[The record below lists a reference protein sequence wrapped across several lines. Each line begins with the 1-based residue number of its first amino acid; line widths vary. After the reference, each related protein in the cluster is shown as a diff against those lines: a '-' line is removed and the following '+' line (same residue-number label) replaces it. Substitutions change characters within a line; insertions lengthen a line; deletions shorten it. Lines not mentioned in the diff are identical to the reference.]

1 MTFLSSLAIL
11 SLLWTGVCLS
21 ILNRKYGLPP
31 SIILEPKPAYCS
43 LPACDIGDTV
53 TIYFKVEE
61 KIRIRCNASGRPD
74 VKYKWTKDNLDFDTE
89 SPRVSVE
96 NGKGT
101 LRITNA
107 SKADNGI
114 YQCFATNT
122 KGTAL
127 SKKANVVMTINDVF
141 KSVIRP
147 ERRDVN
153 EGMPLSLKCKQPHVV
168 PKPNVYWTFVEEYST
183 AQPPIIPNDKRVA
196 IDYEG
201 TLHFANVKKS
211 DVKGEGKFVCNMHN
225 GVYRTSSE
233 GEDKIVNIISS
244 ESVNG
249 VSLLWRSDASVLGLK
264 NGKAKFMCIFA
275 GKATPDIVWK
285 RKGGIKLNSR
295 MKVSEHGQELIIEDL
310 EFADKGEYE
319 CSATNDVT
327 STPVVATFT
336 LQVEARPY
344 FVKEP
349 IDVTIG
355 VEENAE
361 FFCMVEGIPAPDV
374 NWFINGQ
381 PINDAP
387 PNPRRTIQKDRLVFK
402 NVTDGDSQ
410 VIQCKAA
417 NKHGSLMAD
426 VYLNVL
432 ALKALVTDGPGK
444 VKVAEGNSVTLKCEH
459 NGKPDPALKWM
470 KNNVQPLN
478 TDRYEFTHN
487 TVLIKDVLKKDNG
500 KYTCISSNRFGSDN
514 KTGEL
519 IVRKKTKVTLRPV
532 ERSLAYGEGA
542 IFNCLATSDPSEQ
555 QFLEKLWFKNGVRI
569 NNNDDDGNIQILE
582 NGDTLSIVKT
592 SSKDSANYSCVADN
606 KVDSDTGESQLKVK
620 APPDPPRDLTI
631 KTCGNLKVTLFWRP
645 GFDNYMPISN
655 YVIYSKTNYDNA
667 YKKINET
674 IGTVSE
680 YEQRLSAYANYT
692 FQIKARNQL
701 GESVFSNITPICS
714 TKAAIPEQHPTNVR
728 IVENMTGK
736 LVIEWDPVEPINQN
750 GPDFKYVIITQDKA
764 GNKKSYE
771 VTDWKTTR
779 KEIDVNNIYK
789 EYKVQVKAVNSKGE
803 AAIPPLVYTG
813 HSGMGVPTVVP
824 GNFEVDPDAPY
835 THETIGLRWDAVDMS
850 EETMQGKFDGY
861 KIRYWHMDQP
871 DKVKEIQVE
880 VPGTNKKGRRKRRQA
895 TAESKIRRTVRL
907 PPNADLQ
914 LDVVARNTYLDSN
927 GSNKINITTPEGVP
941 GPVQSLESMYRSGHF
956 VKIKWEKPKEENGKI
971 VGYDIEYEEIIGLGV
986 DKESIPVQSVPE
998 WVAERKQYE
1007 FGVPGLELNTNY
1019 RIKVWAKTKTG
1030 RGDIEFVDVKTAAEN
1045 MPTVP
1050 LIVDALPAK
1059 TSINV
1064 TWQINKGDVAGYHY
1078 FVEYRKYGEHKFQSG
1093 PPEKRNTWSVI
1104 NNLTSGSSYEV
1115 KVVAE
1120 SGKFKARSEIRLV
1133 TTAKTDEVAS
1143 AVYNAE
1149 WFIIM
1154 MVVLALLILI
1164 LFIVCLVK
1172 RSRGDKYHVQ
1182 EKEKLRGL
1190 ENDEKKTAQY
1200 NGFNDNGETQ
1210 PLAGSPD
1217 DYDKG
1222 PLESDKDSL
1231 EEYADPDP
1239 SRFNEDGSFIGQYGA
1254 EKMTASDVA
1263 APSAMHTFV

>member
-1 MTFLSSLAIL
+1 MSTIFIVL
-11 SLLWTGVCLS
+11 C
-21 ILNRKYGLPP
+21 
-31 SIILEPKPAYCS
+31 
-43 LPACDIGDTV
+43 LPANLTLYGHARTACFACYLSFDEDRNSHKSLTDHPVSINNKGEN
-53 TIYFKVEE
+53 VEE
-61 KIRIRCNASGRPD
+61 VWYFIG
-74 VKYKWTKDNLDFDTE
+74 
-89 SPRVSVE
+89 
-96 NGKGT
+96 
-101 LRITNA
+101 
-107 SKADNGI
+107 
-114 YQCFATNT
+114 
-122 KGTAL
+122 
-127 SKKANVVMTINDVF
+127 
-141 KSVIRP
+141 
-147 ERRDVN
+147 
-153 EGMPLSLKCKQPHVV
+153 
-168 PKPNVYWTFVEEYST
+168 
-183 AQPPIIPNDKRVA
+183 
-196 IDYEG
+196 
-201 TLHFANVKKS
+201 
-211 DVKGEGKFVCNMHN
+211 
-225 GVYRTSSE
+225 
-233 GEDKIVNIISS
+233 

-249 VSLLWRSDASVLGLK
+249 VSLLWRSDANVLGLK
-264 NGKAKFMCIFA
+264 NGEAKFMCIFA

-285 RKGGIKLNSR
+285 RKGGKMNSR
-295 MKVSEHGQELIIEDL
+295 MEVSEHGQELIIKDL

-349 IDVTIG
+349 LDVTIG
-355 VEENAE
+355 VEENTE
-361 FFCMVEGIPAPDV
+361 FFCMVEGIPASDV

-381 PINDAP
+381 PINEAP

-410 VIQCKAA
+410 VIQCKAS

-432 ALKALVTDGPGK
+432 ALKALVTEGPGK

-555 QFLEKLWFKNGVRI
+555 QFLEKLWYKNGERI

-606 KVDSDTGESQLKVK
+606 KVDSDTGISQLKVK

-645 GFDNYMPISN
+645 GFDNYLPISN

-667 YKKINET
+667 YKKMNELL
-674 IGTVSE
+674 GDVNE
-680 YEQRLSAYANYT
+680 YEQRLSAFANYT
-692 FQIKARNQL
+692 FKIKARNQL

-728 IVENMTGK
+728 IIENKTRK
-736 LVIEWDPVEPINQN
+736 LVIEWDPVEPIDQN
-750 GPDFKYVIITQDKA
+750 GPGFMYVIITQDKA
-764 GNKKSYE
+764 GNKSSYQ

-779 KEIDVNNIYK
+779 KEIDVGNIYK

-803 AAIPPLVYTG
+803 AAIPPLIYRG

-835 THETIGLRWDAVDMS
+835 THETIGLRWDTVDMS
-850 EETMQGKFDGY
+850 AEAMQGKFDGY

-871 DKVKEIQVE
+871 DKEEKEE
-880 VPGTNKKGRRKRRQA
+880 EA
-895 TAESKIRRTVRL
+895 TVESKIRRTVRL
-907 PPNADLQ
+907 PPNSDLQ
-914 LDVVARNTYLDSN
+914 LDVVARNTYFDSN

-956 VKIKWEKPKEENGKI
+956 VKIKWEKPKEENGEI
-971 VGYDIEYEEIIGLGV
+971 IGYDIEYEEIIGLGV
-986 DKESIPVQSVPE
+986 DKKSIPVQSEPE
-998 WVAERKQYE
+998 WVAERNRYE
-1007 FGVPGLELNTNY
+1007 LGVPGLELNTNY
-1019 RIKVWAKTKTG
+1019 RIKVWAKTRTG
-1030 RGDIEFVDVKTAAEN
+1030 RGEIEFVDVKTAPEN

-1050 LIVDALPAK
+1050 YILDALPAK

-1064 TWQINKGDVAGYHY
+1064 SWQINKGDVAGYHY
-1078 FVEYRKYGEHKFQSG
+1078 FVEYRKYGEHKFESG
-1093 PPEKRNTWSVI
+1093 PLEKRNTWSVI

-1120 SGKFKARSEIRLV
+1120 SGNFKARSEIKLV

-1200 NGFNDNGETQ
+1200 NGFNDKMATWDFDELGVSFFK
-1210 PLAGSPD
+1210 LKKLVIVDKVLVVPD